1 MAGTYLNIISFVI
14 TTIFY
19 YVSLKPQVDSSTY
32 SNKTSQAYID
42 YKGNQ
47 YLYLGVYFLL
57 VMVVQFV
64 VNTSIITSNCG
75 GNISDNI
82 GFAGFITFIPWTLIF
97 GVIMLV
103 LIVYPGF
110 KSAFSDVIGYFYVSS
125 SANKIITELLV
136 NKDLENSLNDNTV
149 SNANANIGTGL
160 SEAKADVVNTNAT
173 ASVIDDSSMQPSAP
187 PGIDKADVVNTNAT
201 ASVIDDSTITPSA
214 PVMSSRNLY
223 NKDQIGGQAV
233 DKKQLEKAAD
243 AIVKICGNTSILI
256 NQIVPEN
263 FDSYWGIL
271 NPLKKAKYQDDS
283 NPETQDLKNQLFDLV
298 TTRDNIGE
306 AMWYIYTGL
315 LLVSITQMK
324 IASRGC
330 VNSQATMEKNYQQFL
345 ENEQQ
350 AQEAKAN
357 STQTYT
363 VT

>member
-19 YVSLKPQVDSSTY
+19 YVSLKPKIDSSTY

-47 YLYLGVYFLL
+47 YLYLGIYFLL
-57 VMVVQFV
+57 VMIVQFV

-82 GFAGFITFIPWTLIF
+82 GFAGFVTFVPWTLIF

-103 LIVYPGF
+103 LIIYPGF

-125 SANKIITELLV
+125 SANQVITELLV
-136 NKDLENSLNDNTV
+136 NKDVENSLNDT
-149 SNANANIGTGL
+149 TGPTTGDG
-160 SEAKADVVNTNAT
+160 SSTT
-173 ASVIDDSSMQPSAP
+173 ASSSPQ
-187 PGIDKADVVNTNAT
+187 
-201 ASVIDDSTITPSA
+201 
-214 PVMSSRNLY
+214 
-223 NKDQIGGQAV
+223 QGGQAV

-263 FDSYWGIL
+263 FDDYWKIL
-271 NPLKKAKYQDDS
+271 NPLKKPIYQDDS
-283 NPETQDLKNQLFDLV
+283 KPETQDLKNQLFDLV

-324 IASRGC
+324 IVSRGC
-330 VNSQATMEKNYQQFL
+330 VTSQATMEKNYQQFL

-350 AQEAKAN
+350 AQEAKQN

-363 VT
+363 IT

>member
-32 SNKTSQAYID
+32 SNKTSQAYMD

-47 YLYLGVYFLL
+47 YLYLGIYFLL

-125 SANKIITELLV
+125 SANQIITELLV
-136 NKDLENSLNDNTV
+136 NKDLENSLNDTTGSTMGSKDIIQKVDSNT
-149 SNANANIGTGL
+149 G
-160 SEAKADVVNTNAT
+160 
-173 ASVIDDSSMQPSAP
+173 DSSSTSA
-187 PGIDKADVVNTNAT
+187 
-201 ASVIDDSTITPSA
+201 
-214 PVMSSRNLY
+214 SSSP
-223 NKDQIGGQAV
+223 QQGGQAV

-263 FDSYWGIL
+263 FDDYWKIL
-271 NPLKKAKYQDDS
+271 NPLKKPIYQDDS
-283 NPETQDLKNQLFDLV
+283 KPETQDLKNQLFDLV

-350 AQEAKAN
+350 AQEAKQN

-363 VT
+363 IT